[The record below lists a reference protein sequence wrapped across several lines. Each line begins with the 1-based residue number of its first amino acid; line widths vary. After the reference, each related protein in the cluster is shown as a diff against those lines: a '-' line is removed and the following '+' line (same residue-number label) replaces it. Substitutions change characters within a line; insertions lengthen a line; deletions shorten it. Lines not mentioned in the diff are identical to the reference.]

1 MIHID
6 HISKVYKIYDRRS
19 DRLRDWLS
27 FGRKVRHK
35 PFYALREVS
44 LKVPS
49 GAVYGII
56 GMNGAGKSTL
66 LKILT
71 GTTQPTSG
79 RVEIKGRIAAL
90 LELGAGFHPELS
102 GRDNVSINGKLLG
115 LTQQEIDAKMDDIK
129 EFSELREFFDK
140 PVRTYSS
147 GMYVRLAF
155 ALAASVQPDVLIID
169 EALSVGDAYFQ
180 QKCLKRILEF
190 KERGV
195 TILFVSHDLQA
206 VKLLCDHVVLMDHG
220 QIIVSGG
227 AQDMLEQ
234 YNALLAK
241 REGAGNEYVIERGAK
256 DRDGKEQ
263 LIAGN
268 RKARISKVQ
277 LLDANSQPVEA
288 LISGQDGSVMVEVE
302 FAEALDNP
310 TIGIMIRDRLG
321 YDVFGTNTAELF
333 QKTGQF
339 AKGERAQFR
348 FHCNMHLGPGI
359 YTITA
364 AVHSS
369 FTHVDNCYEWV
380 DRILTFTI
388 LQRAD
393 YRFLGVAGLEPRLE
407 VNRT

>member
-6 HISKVYKIYDRRS
+6 HISKVYKIYNRRS
-19 DRLRDWLS
+19 DRLREWLS
-27 FGRKVRHK
+27 FGRKTYHK
-35 PFYALREVS
+35 PFYALKDIS

-49 GAVYGII
+49 GEVYGII

-66 LKILT
+66 LKVLT
-71 GTTQPTSG
+71 GTSQPTSG
-79 RVEIKGRIAAL
+79 KVHTHGRIAAL

-102 GRDNVSINGKLLG
+102 GRDNVSVNGKLLG
-115 LTQQEIDAKMDDIK
+115 LSQDEINAKMDDIK
-129 EFSELREFFDK
+129 AFSELSDFFEK

-155 ALAASVQPDVLIID
+155 ALAASVKPDVLIID

-180 QKCLKRILEF
+180 QKCLKRILDF
-190 KERGV
+190 KKSGV

-206 VKLLCDHVVLMDHG
+206 VKMLCDHVALMDHG
-220 QIIVSGG
+220 QILISGDP
-227 AQDMLEQ
+227 QDMLEQ

-241 REGAGNEYVIERGAK
+241 REGAGKEYVIERGAK
-256 DRDGKEQ
+256 DDAGRDR
-263 LIAGN
+263 LISGN
-268 RKARISKVQ
+268 RKARITKVQ
-277 LLDANSQPVEA
+277 LQDAKGAPVEA
-288 LISGQDGSVMVEVE
+288 LVSGQDGSVMVEVE
-302 FAEALDNP
+302 FAESLDNP

-333 QKTGQF
+333 QQTGKF
-339 AKGERAQFR
+339 NSGERAQFR
-348 FHCNMHLGPGI
+348 FRCPMRLGAGT

-369 FTHVDNCYEWV
+369 FTHVDECYEWI
-380 DRILTFTI
+380 DRVLTFTV

-393 YRFLGVAGLEPRLE
+393 YRFLGVAGLEPKLE
-407 VNRT
+407 VSRV